1 MSELLE
7 KILSDENIAMA
18 QKKVYS
24 KKGAHGVDGVTV
36 QDLSKYMDE
45 NWTRISQEIRD
56 RKYRPQPV
64 MRAEIPKPNGGVRKL
79 GIPTVMDRVIEQ
91 AIVQVLNPICEPHF
105 SEYSYGF
112 RPGRCAQQAIVKL
125 LEYFNDGN
133 IWIVDIDLEKFFDN
147 VPQGGNL
154 SPLLSNIMLNELDKE
169 LEGRGLRF
177 TRYADDC
184 VIVVK
189 SEASAKRVMRTITA
203 WIERKLGLKV
213 NATKTCVTKPGKLKY
228 LGFGFW
234 KGKDGWK
241 ARAHQ
246 DSIQRFKLK
255 LKALCKRSWSID
267 MDARI
272 DKLNLAI
279 RGWINNFAIADMR
292 ANMRR
297 LDEHLRVMIRV
308 VIWKQWKVPKR
319 REWGLKK
326 LGVNQNDAHGYSYIK
341 GYMKAVRTPAVKIAI
356 SKEIL
361 TRRGLV
367 SIEDY
372 YLKQHNRKRH
382 VLKLS

>member
-1 MSELLE
+1 
-7 KILSDENIAMA
+7 
-18 QKKVYS
+18 
-24 KKGAHGVDGVTV
+24 
-36 QDLSKYMDE
+36 
-45 NWTRISQEIRD
+45 
-56 RKYRPQPV
+56 
-64 MRAEIPKPNGGVRKL
+64 
-79 GIPTVMDRVIEQ
+79 
-91 AIVQVLNPICEPHF
+91 
-105 SEYSYGF
+105 
-112 RPGRCAQQAIVKL
+112 
-125 LEYFNDGN
+125 
-133 IWIVDIDLEKFFDN
+133 
-147 VPQGGNL
+147 
-154 SPLLSNIMLNELDKE
+154 
-169 LEGRGLRF
+169 
-177 TRYADDC
+177 
-184 VIVVK
+184 
-189 SEASAKRVMRTITA
+189 MRTITA

-326 LGVNQNDAHGYSYIK
+326 LGVNQNDAHGYSHIK

-367 SIEDY
+367 SIENY

>member
-64 MRAEIPKPNGGVRKL
+64 MRVEIPKPNGGVRKL

-297 LDEHLRVMIRV
+297 LDEHLRVIIRV
-308 VIWKQWKVPKR
+308 VIWKPWKVPKR

-326 LGVNQNDAHGYSYIK
+326 LGVNQNDAHGYSHIK